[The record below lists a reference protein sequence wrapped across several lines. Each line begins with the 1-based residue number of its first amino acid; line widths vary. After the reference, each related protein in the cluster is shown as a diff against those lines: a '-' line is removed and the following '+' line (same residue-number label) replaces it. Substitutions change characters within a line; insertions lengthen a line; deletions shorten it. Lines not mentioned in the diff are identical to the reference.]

1 MHSKVD
7 WAWTAQV
14 KAIAQLLIAS
24 AWIRLIEHELL
35 YSIWIVFNAWLF
47 VNQPTLVLFY
57 SSWGNWLL
65 ILYVMVIL

>member
-24 AWIRLIEHELL
+24 AWISWDSDR
-35 YSIWIVFNAWLF
+35 FA
-47 VNQPTLVLFY
+47 Y
-57 SSWGNWLL
+57 SSCTG
-65 ILYVMVIL
+65 